1 MKIGILT
8 HHYINN
14 FGAFLQAYA
23 LQTALQEMY
32 PNDEV
37 QIIDC
42 MNVKHFVINAGGWF
56 RFYKNKETLSDWLQK
71 IKLPI
76 TFAKARKK
84 YMALTPTCYNAKD
97 IEKLGLDYIVVGSD
111 EVWNYQETK
120 GNAKVKFGVGLEK
133 EKLVAY
139 AIIAANAAVVKDV
152 RENEVVGGVPAKTI
166 GENVEHKLYFGEN
179 EGIRK

>member
-71 IKLPI
+71 TRLPI

-120 GNAKVKFGVGLEK
+120 KLNSVWVWKKKNWLRMHRVLVKHMK
-133 EKLVAY
+133 RTY
-139 AIIAANAAVVKDV
+139 QSM
-152 RENEVVGGVPAKTI
+152 
-166 GENVEHKLYFGEN
+166 
-179 EGIRK
+179 

>member
-56 RFYKNKETLSDWLQK
+56 RFYKNKETEW
-71 IKLPI
+71 
-76 TFAKARKK
+76 K
-84 YMALTPTCYNAKD
+84 YPR
-97 IEKLGLDYIVVGSD
+97 S
-111 EVWNYQETK
+111 
-120 GNAKVKFGVGLEK
+120 
-133 EKLVAY
+133 
-139 AIIAANAAVVKDV
+139 
-152 RENEVVGGVPAKTI
+152 
-166 GENVEHKLYFGEN
+166 
-179 EGIRK
+179 

>member
-42 MNVKHFVINAGGWF
+42 MNVKCFLCFKGQV
-56 RFYKNKETLSDWLQK
+56 RRQEETG
-71 IKLPI
+71 
-76 TFAKARKK
+76 R
-84 YMALTPTCYNAKD
+84 
-97 IEKLGLDYIVVGSD
+97 
-111 EVWNYQETK
+111 
-120 GNAKVKFGVGLEK
+120 
-133 EKLVAY
+133 
-139 AIIAANAAVVKDV
+139 
-152 RENEVVGGVPAKTI
+152 
-166 GENVEHKLYFGEN
+166 
-179 EGIRK
+179 

>member
-71 IKLPI
+71 PNCLLHL
-76 TFAKARKK
+76 R
-84 YMALTPTCYNAKD
+84 
-97 IEKLGLDYIVVGSD
+97 KLGKIYG
-111 EVWNYQETK
+111 
-120 GNAKVKFGVGLEK
+120 
-133 EKLVAY
+133 AY
-139 AIIAANAAVVKDV
+139 ANLLQCK
-152 RENEVVGGVPAKTI
+152 R
-166 GENVEHKLYFGEN
+166 Y
-179 EGIRK
+179 